1 MSDLLIRGAE
11 AVMTG
16 LPGDQ
21 ARAGAVDLRIRDGV
35 IHEMAAGLIPAADER
50 VIEARGCVVY
60 PGWVNTH
67 HHLFQSLLKAVP
79 EGINEPLFGWLGAVP
94 YPRLTR
100 IRDHHLETAAMVGL
114 VELLLS
120 GTSTCADHHYIYY
133 AGLDS
138 EMGDVLFEVADRLGL
153 RFVLCRG
160 GATEKGRH
168 PGYPNNLE
176 SESVDDII
184 NDVQRLRE
192 RYHQVGANP
201 MRQVVMAPTTPT
213 FSVNPAVLRELA
225 RAARSMG
232 VRLHSHLSETRDYV
246 TYCREVHG
254 MTPVQFCAENEW
266 LGEDVWFAHMVH
278 VADDELPLLLQTGTG
293 IAHCPQ
299 SNCRLG
305 SGIARAPEMSRLGIP
320 VSLAVDGA
328 ASNEAADMIQ
338 EAHLAWMVHRA
349 QGGADA
355 VTAEEVIEWGTRGG
369 ARVLGL
375 DGIGTLSVG
384 SAADLAIYDL
394 DQPRYFGVH
403 DVAVAP
409 VCAGGTA
416 SLRYLL
422 VNGKPVVENGVIPGL
437 DMEALREQ
445 AARATAE
452 LH

>member
-16 LPGDQ
+16 LPGAQ

-100 IRDHHLETAAMVGL
+100 IRDRHLETAAMVGL
-114 VELLLS
+114 AELLLS

-192 RYHQVGANP
+192 RYHQVGTNP

-266 LGEDVWFAHMVH
+266 LGDDVWFAHMVH
-278 VADDELPLLLQTGTG
+278 VADEELPLLLQTGTG

-349 QGGADA
+349 HGGADA

-394 DQPRYFGVH
+394 DQPRYFGAH

-422 VNGKPVVENGVIPGL
+422 VNGKPVVENGAIPGL